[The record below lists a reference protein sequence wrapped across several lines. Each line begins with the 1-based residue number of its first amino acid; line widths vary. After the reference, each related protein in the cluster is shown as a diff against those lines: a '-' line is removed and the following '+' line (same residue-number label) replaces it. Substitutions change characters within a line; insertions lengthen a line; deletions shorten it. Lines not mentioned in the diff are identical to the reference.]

1 MILPLDHP
9 STILI
14 AGPSFSGKTE
24 FTKRLLK
31 HRNEMFSPPP
41 DRVIWCYSHGQAAY
55 RDMGDDIE
63 FYEGLYDVDS
73 LDTSYKTIIVYDDLA
88 DSDEAQKHI
97 SRVFT
102 MKSHHRNLTAIFLT
116 QNIMPPSKYGRT
128 ISLNAG
134 YFILMKSPR
143 DRLQISCLARQ
154 IYPKG
159 SKFFLEAFE
168 DATSAPHSYL
178 LVDFRQK
185 TDEKHRLRTN
195 IFPGETTAVYVKHS

>member
-31 HRNEMFSPPP
+31 HRNEIFSPPP

-97 SRVFT
+97 SKVFT

-116 QNIMPPSKYGRT
+116 QNIMPPSK
-128 ISLNAG
+128 
-134 YFILMKSPR
+134 
-143 DRLQISCLARQ
+143 
-154 IYPKG
+154 
-159 SKFFLEAFE
+159 
-168 DATSAPHSYL
+168 
-178 LVDFRQK
+178 
-185 TDEKHRLRTN
+185 
-195 IFPGETTAVYVKHS
+195 

>member
-97 SRVFT
+97 SKVFT

-168 DATSAPHSYL
+168 DATSEPHSYL

-185 TDEKHRLRTN
+185 TDEKHRLRTK